1 MNGMKRKILPFINLG
16 LAVVMLF
23 FALPKLGAAAEPLGN
38 AFWIAWTALAG
49 LAIAANGNTILMSEE
64 KRERLLAI
72 KRHRALRFERK
83 LAALGSKTTARKK
96 KERVNESA

>member
-1 MNGMKRKILPFINLG
+1 MKRKILPFINLG

-23 FALPKLGAAAEPLGN
+23 FALPKLGTAVEPLGN

-49 LAIAANGNTILMSEE
+49 LAIAANGNTILMSQE

-83 LAALGSKTTARKK
+83 LAAIGTKTAARKK